1 MTETLD
7 AVPAAA
13 SADLLD
19 DVVRAALRAGAD
31 AAEAVSADRRA
42 LSIGVRNGKLEDVE
56 REESRDLGLRVFIG
70 KRQATVSASDLS
82 AATRARLVE
91 RAVAM
96 ARLAPED
103 PFAGLAP
110 EDMLARGPFLDLDLF
125 DPTERSAAEL
135 EAASVAAEAAALGV
149 PGVSKSEGGHASW
162 SSSDWRLVTS
172 HGFDGRY
179 RGTAFSLGVGVIAEK
194 DGAMERGGESRTTRH
209 LADLPDAESIGLEGG
224 RRAVARTGP
233 RKIGSTTAPVIFENR
248 VATQVLSPLVGAI
261 AGPAI
266 ARGTSFLKDRLGERV
281 LPEGVDLIDDPFR
294 PRGLGSTPFDD
305 EGVRVERRALV
316 ENGVLTTW
324 LLNTASAAQLGL
336 ASTGHAS
343 RGLAGPSGVS
353 THNLHLEPGER
364 DLDALMRDAGS
375 GLLITS
381 MFGPSLNGNTGD
393 WSAGVSG
400 FWFENGAVAYPVSEV
415 TVAGRLTDLYARME
429 RGSDLRFRGG
439 FNSPSLLFDAVAIAG
454 K

>member
-7 AVPAAA
+7 AAPA
-13 SADLLD
+13 SVSEDLLN
-19 DVVRAALRAGAD
+19 DVVQAALRAGAD

-110 EDMLARGPFLDLDLF
+110 EDQLARGAFADLDLF
-125 DPTERSAAEL
+125 DPTERSAADL

-162 SSSDWRLVTS
+162 YSSDWRLVTS

-209 LADLPDAESIGLEGG
+209 LSDLPDAESIGLEGG

-261 AGPAI
+261 AGPSI

-316 ENGVLTTW
+316 EDGVLTTW

-429 RGSDLRFRGG
+429 RDSDLRFRGG